1 MANKFKEKINTWAA
15 PIGGIPGLAARL
27 KIKRQAIY
35 QWDEIPTKRIVEI
48 EKITG
53 VDRSIL
59 RPDLY
64 KKQTISPTP

>member
-1 MANKFKEKINTWAA
+1 MSNKFKEKINKWAA
-15 PIGGIPGLAARL
+15 PVGGIPGLAARL

-59 RPDLY
+59 RPDLFKNY
-64 KKQTISPTP
+64 SPTP

>member
-1 MANKFKEKINTWAA
+1 MVNKFKEKINTWAA
-15 PIGGIPGLAARL
+15 PIGGIPKLAKAL

-35 QWDEIPTKRIVEI
+35 QWDKIPADRIVEI

-59 RPDLY
+59 RPDLFKNY
-64 KKQTISPTP
+64 TPTP